1 VFLALATLRIARG
14 AEDQLAELRRQS
26 AAAEAAV
33 EQTERTIGATQL
45 PVLRVM
51 RHTGEEAVVSADY
64 DMWSVMVRNV
74 GPVPA
79 TLVEAKLSLAPQ
91 PIPLEAVPPDA
102 IKPDGQVLLRGDAAR
117 EAIEPLL
124 DGTPAELLMTYEG
137 PA

>member
-1 VFLALATLRIARG
+1 
-14 AEDQLAELRRQS
+14 
-26 AAAEAAV
+26 
-33 EQTERTIGATQL
+33 
-45 PVLRVM
+45 M
-51 RHTGEEAVVSADY
+51 SADY

-137 PA
+137 TGVGHRRVTRVTLRAKDRGHRWLVTDRERDKP